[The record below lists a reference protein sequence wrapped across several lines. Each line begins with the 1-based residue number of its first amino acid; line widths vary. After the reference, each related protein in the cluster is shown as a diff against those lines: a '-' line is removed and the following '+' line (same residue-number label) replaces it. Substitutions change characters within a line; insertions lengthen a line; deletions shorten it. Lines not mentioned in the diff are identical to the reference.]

1 MATPVILPRQGQ
13 SVETCLLV
21 EWRVQPGETVAE
33 GDIVCEVETDK
44 ASFEIEAPCGGTLL
58 AHFFEVDEDVPVL
71 INIAAIGD
79 AGENCDD
86 LRPDG
91 GSEPAAE
98 SAAEPEA
105 APEAAPVV
113 IADSAREIVAGSAGD
128 SAVSPRAKGLA
139 TSKGLDAAGLAGS
152 GPGGRVIERDVKA
165 ALAAQPAMTP
175 AAIAAG
181 GATPA
186 VGSGIGGRITAA
198 DRATAPAESAA
209 PVAAIADEVTE
220 IPVKGIRKLIADRML
235 ESLQT
240 TAQLTLNSWAPA
252 EQMLGLRKRF
262 KGADESLGLN
272 GVTVN
277 DILLF
282 AIARSLGDFPE
293 LNAIFANN
301 TVYQHKGVHLAF
313 AVDTPR
319 GLMVPVIRN
328 ADQLSLKQIS
338 GEAKRLARACF
349 DGAIS
354 PDEMQGGTF
363 TVSNL
368 GNFGIEVFT
377 PVLNPPQVGI
387 LGIGCAAL
395 KPVKTADGI
404 GYESQLCLSLTIN
417 HQVVDGAPAAR
428 FLQAMRNALGNIDL
442 LLAG

>member
-13 SVETCLLV
+13 SVETCLLI

-33 GDIVCEVETDK
+33 GDILCEVETDK
-44 ASFEIEAPCGGTLL
+44 ASFEIEAPCAGTLL
-58 AHFFEVDEDVPVL
+58 AHFFPEDADVPVL
-71 INIAAIGD
+71 TNIAAIGE

-86 LRPDG
+86 LRPEGEG
-91 GSEPAAE
+91 GDEPAAVE
-98 SAAEPEA
+98 SAPEPEA
-105 APEAAPVV
+105 APVAAAPVV
-113 IADSAREIVAGSAGD
+113 ATKAAGD
-128 SAVSPRAKGLA
+128 SPVSPRAKSLA
-139 TSKGLDAAGLAGS
+139 DGTGFDPSTLAGT

-165 ALAAQPAMTP
+165 FLDSNPAMTP
-175 AAIAAG
+175 AAVAAG

-186 VGSGIGGRITAA
+186 VGTGIGGRITAA
-198 DRATAPAESAA
+198 DRAAGSAGGPPATV
-209 PVAAIADEVTE
+209 VAEIADEVTE
-220 IPVKGIRKLIADRML
+220 IPVKGIRKLISDRML

-262 KGADESLGLN
+262 KGADESLGLA

-277 DILLF
+277 DLLLF
-282 AIARSLGDFPE
+282 AIARTLGDFPE
-293 LNAIFANN
+293 LNAIFAND

-319 GLMVPVIRN
+319 GLMVPVIRH
-328 ADQLSLKQIS
+328 AEQLSLKQIS
-338 GEAKRLARACF
+338 AEAKRLALACIE
-349 DGAIS
+349 GGIS
-354 PDEMQGGTF
+354 PDDLQGGTF

-404 GYESQLCLSLTIN
+404 GYEQQLCLSLTIN

>member
-21 EWRVQPGETVAE
+21 EWRVQPGDAVNE

-58 AHFFEVDEDVPVL
+58 AHFFPEDADVPVL
-71 INIAAIGD
+71 INIAAVGD
-79 AGENCDD
+79 PGENCDD
-86 LRPDG
+86 LRPAG
-91 GSEPAAE
+91 GAPAGEPAAE
-98 SAAEPEA
+98 SAAEPGA
-105 APEAAPVV
+105 AAPVV
-113 IADSAREIVAGSAGD
+113 IAKSAGD

-152 GPGGRVIERDVKA
+152 GPGGRVLERDVQA
-165 ALAAQPAMTP
+165 ALAAQPAMTA

-198 DRATAPAESAA
+198 DRAAAPAAESA
-209 PVAAIADEVTE
+209 PVAEIADEVTE

-262 KGADESLGLN
+262 KGADESLGLDS
-272 GVTVN
+272 VTVN

-282 AIARSLGDFPE
+282 AIARTLGDFPE

-338 GEAKRLARACF
+338 REAKRLARACF
-349 DGAIS
+349 DGAIR

-428 FLQAMRNALGNIDL
+428 FLQAMRGALGNIDL